1 MATTENKAEL
11 IDWILENVTAD
22 WSDDPKYAQEELEE
36 KSGYDLLKIWL
47 EWEGICGY
55 TGKIV
60 EVVQQAYDVD
70 LTERKW
76 ITDETPR
83 AKGERYIKVQMAI
96 MSHLS
101 DAQELMSM
109 AVGNGMVSSGW
120 VADKRRASDQHI
132 NFAKQLVLNYPD
144 TSVEVS
150 EKELNELWKKTIS

>member
-1 MATTENKAEL
+1 MATTENRAEL

-22 WSDDPKYAQEELEE
+22 WSDDPKYTQEELEE

-70 LTERKW
+70 LRERKW
-76 ITDETPR
+76 ITDEAPR
-83 AKGERYIKVQMAI
+83 AKGERYIQVQMAI

-101 DAQELMSM
+101 DAQELLS
-109 AVGNGMVSSGW
+109 VGLTKQAN
-120 VADKRRASDQHI
+120 DKI
-132 NFAKQLVLNYPD
+132 NFAKQLVLTYSD

-150 EKELNELWKKTIS
+150 EKELNELWAKTIS